1 MLERAKLKFFYFH
14 PATKAPITLM
24 ELGIAGAMYSAKN
37 PTFRTEEIIV
47 CCPDG
52 YWRKGNVEV
61 VCRRFG
67 IAKLVNDYAEALD
80 MAMLWLKS

>member
-1 MLERAKLKFFYFH
+1 
-14 PATKAPITLM
+14 
-24 ELGIAGAMYSAKN
+24 MYSAKN